1 MEKKQS
7 FGKIVVVDDNQD
19 VLFALRLLLEPMA
32 KELKLMRSP
41 ENIGKLIQSFAPD
54 IILLDMNFTRD
65 ASSGDEGFYALEE
78 ILAED
83 PRR

>member
-1 MEKKQS
+1 MMEKKQS

-65 ASSGDEGFYALEE
+65 ASSGDEGF
-78 ILAED
+78 
-83 PRR
+83 